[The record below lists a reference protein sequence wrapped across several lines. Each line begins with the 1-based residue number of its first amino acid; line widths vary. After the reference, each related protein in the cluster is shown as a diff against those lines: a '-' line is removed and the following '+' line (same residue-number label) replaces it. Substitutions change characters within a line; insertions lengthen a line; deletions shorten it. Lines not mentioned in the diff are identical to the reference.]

1 MRRKPARKIKA
12 SAVKNI
18 FKFPSTKSF
27 VEPCHRRYQMV
38 LVESMLE
45 KDYCF
50 HLEANPN
57 VVVYFPQPKTFM
69 VNSKLLKNRE
79 YTPDFEVHFRGGRKA
94 YVEVKKDFSS
104 LDTVY
109 LHKLEIAAIEMR
121 QSGYDF
127 LCVDEPQI
135 RINPLLQNL
144 RKLQRY
150 RDRLTSN
157 SGTLTLLRNAVPH
170 PRTLKDLIANPLGIR
185 LETIYKLIA
194 NGQITANLSVAKLS
208 LDAEVRYA

>member
-27 VEPCHRRYQMV
+27 VDPCHRSYQMV

-50 HLEANPN
+50 HLEADSS
-57 VVVYFPQPKTFM
+57 VLRYFPQPKTF
-69 VNSKLLKNRE
+69 VINTPLLNNRD

-104 LDTVY
+104 LDAIY
-109 LHKLEIAAIEMR
+109 LHKLEMAAVEMR
-121 QSGYDF
+121 QAGYEF
-127 LCVDEPQI
+127 LCVDESQI
-135 RINPLLQNL
+135 RTQPLLDNL

-150 RDRLTSN
+150 RARLTN
-157 SGTLTLLRNAVPH
+157 YTGALTLLRNAVPH
-170 PRTLKDLIANPLGIR
+170 PKTLNDLIKNSLGIR

-194 NGQITANLSVAKLS
+194 NGQIEAKLS
-208 LDAEVRYA
+208 EGLLTLDTEVHYA

>member
-27 VEPCHRRYQMV
+27 VESCHQSYQMV

-57 VVVYFPQPKTFM
+57 VVAYFPQPKTFS
-69 VNSKLLKNRE
+69 VNSELLKNRD
-79 YTPDFEVHFRGGRKA
+79 YTPDFEVHFRSGRKA
-94 YVEVKKDFSS
+94 YIEVKKDFSS
-104 LDTVY
+104 LDAVY
-109 LHKLEIAAIEMR
+109 LHKLEMAAIEM
-121 QSGYDF
+121 QQAGYDF
-127 LCVDEPQI
+127 LCVDESQI
-135 RINPLLQNL
+135 RIQPLLENL

-170 PRTLKDLIANPLGIR
+170 PRSLKDLIANPLGIR

-194 NGQITANLSVAKLS
+194 NGQITANISADHLS

>member
-1 MRRKPARKIKA
+1 MRRQPARKIKA

-27 VEPCHRRYQMV
+27 AEPSHQSYQMV

-57 VVVYFPQPKTFM
+57 VLRYFPQPKTF
-69 VNSKLLKNRE
+69 VINSELLKNRD

-94 YVEVKKDFSS
+94 YVEVKKDFNS
-104 LDTVY
+104 LDAVY
-109 LHKLEIAAIEMR
+109 LHKLEMAAIKMR
-121 QSGYDF
+121 QAGYEF
-127 LCVDEPQI
+127 VCVDESQI
-135 RINPLLQNL
+135 RIQPLLENL

-150 RDRLTSN
+150 RDRFTNN
-157 SGTLTLLRNAVPH
+157 SGTLMLLRDAVPH
-170 PRTLKDLIANPLGIR
+170 PKNLKDLIANPLGIR

-194 NGQITANLSVAKLS
+194 NGQIAANLSAAHLS
-208 LDAEVRYA
+208 LDAEVHYA

>member
-1 MRRKPARKIKA
+1 MRHQPARKIKA

-27 VEPCHRRYQMV
+27 TKPCHRGYQMV

-50 HLEANPN
+50 HLEANSN
-57 VVVYFPQPKTFM
+57 VLRYFPQPKTF
-69 VNSKLLKNRE
+69 VINTPRLKNRD
-79 YTPDFEVHFRGGRKA
+79 YTPDFEVHFRCGRKA
-94 YVEVKKDFSS
+94 YVEVKKDFNS
-104 LDTVY
+104 LDATY
-109 LHKLEIAAIEMR
+109 LHKLKMAAAEMR
-121 QSGYDF
+121 KTGYEF
-127 LCVDEPQI
+127 LCVDESQI
-135 RINPLLQNL
+135 RIQPKLGNL

-150 RDRLTSN
+150 RDRLTNN
-157 SGTLTLLRNAVPH
+157 SGTLALLRNSVPN
-170 PRTLKDLIANPLGIR
+170 PRTLNDLIKNPLGIR

-194 NGQITANLSVAKLS
+194 SGQIEANLSEGHLT